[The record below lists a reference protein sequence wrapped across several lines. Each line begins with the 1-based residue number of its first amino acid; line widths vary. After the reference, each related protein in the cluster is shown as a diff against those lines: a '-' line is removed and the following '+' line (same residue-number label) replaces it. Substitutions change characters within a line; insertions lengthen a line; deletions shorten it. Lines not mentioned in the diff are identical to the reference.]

1 MKVEIGDIVRHGD
14 GDIGVVLDKMER
26 YKEQHEDDKL
36 YAIHWMRDGFLEMS
50 RYERLEVL
58 NG

>member
-14 GDIGVVLDKMER
+14 GDIGVVLDRMER
-26 YKEQHEDDKL
+26 YEEEEEDDF